1 MRLQACGASGLLFS
15 YLATAATQL
24 CSHVSQRYLPPAI
37 AAITT
42 LRILDLGTE
51 TGGQVGFSWLS
62 SWLAQERPDL
72 HIVEDFYYH

>member
-1 MRLQACGASGLLFS
+1 MIS
-15 YLATAATQL
+15 
-24 CSHVSQRYLPPAI
+24 
-37 AAITT
+37 

-72 HIVEDFYYH
+72 HIFEDFYYH